1 MVSRHWMGLAHRDR
15 ANEYVLHLQHDTFR
29 KIKSINGFKAA
40 HILKREVDEGTEFLI
55 ITEWENIDAIKEF
68 AGANF
73 DVAVVPQLVQEIMI
87 RYDDKVR
94 HYDVEFET
102 AAK

>member
-1 MVSRHWMGLAHRDR
+1 MVSRHWTGLARRDR
-15 ANEYVLHLQHDTFR
+15 ADEYVSHLQNDTFR
-29 KIKSINGFKAA
+29 KIKTINGFKAA

-55 ITEWENIDAIKEF
+55 ITEWENIEAIKEF
-68 AGANF
+68 AGTNF

-94 HYDVEFET
+94 HYHVEFAT
-102 AAK
+102 AVK